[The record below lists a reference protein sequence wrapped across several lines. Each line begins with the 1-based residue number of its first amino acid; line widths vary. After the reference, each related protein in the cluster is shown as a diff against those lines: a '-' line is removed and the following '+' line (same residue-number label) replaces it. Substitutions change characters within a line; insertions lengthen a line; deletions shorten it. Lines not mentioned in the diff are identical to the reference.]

1 MIRLNKYIADTG
13 ICTRREAD
21 KLIANGDIE
30 VNGQKVK
37 KLGALIRSDA
47 KVAYKGKIILRKQSM
62 YILFN
67 KPSEQQSAVDY
78 LKKIEDQFSQTLQ
91 PISCFSDLVSG
102 LILFTNDRQLS
113 QKLSNEKLQIQNKY
127 KLELSKEITTDQLSK
142 LTAFF
147 HSVKVVQNTSSTIF
161 IYSRGLVQENNL
173 FKQFE
178 DLSIEVL
185 SIDRLEYGPLKKGA
199 LSRGNAR
206 ELQLREVGFL
216 KMLKG

>member
-1 MIRLNKYIADTG
+1 MRFT
-13 ICTRREAD
+13 
-21 KLIANGDIE
+21 
-30 VNGQKVK
+30 
-37 KLGALIRSDA
+37 
-47 KVAYKGKIILRKQSM
+47 SM

-67 KPSEQQSAVDY
+67 KPSEQQPAVHY
-78 LKKIEDQFSQTLQ
+78 LKKIEEQFSQTLQ

-113 QKLSNEKLQIQNKY
+113 QKLSNKKLQIQNKY
-127 KLELSKEITTDQLSK
+127 KLELSKEITNEQLSK
-142 LTAFF
+142 LTVFF
-147 HSVKVVQNTSSTIF
+147 YSVKVVQNTSSTIF
-161 IYSRGLVQENNL
+161 ICTRGLVQENEL

-178 DLSIEVL
+178 ELSIEVL
-185 SIDRLEYGPLKKGA
+185 SIDRIEYGPLKKGA

>member
-78 LKKIEDQFSQTLQ
+78 LKKIE
-91 PISCFSDLVSG
+91 
-102 LILFTNDRQLS
+102 
-113 QKLSNEKLQIQNKY
+113 
-127 KLELSKEITTDQLSK
+127 
-142 LTAFF
+142 
-147 HSVKVVQNTSSTIF
+147 VVP
-161 IYSRGLVQENNL
+161 
-173 FKQFE
+173 
-178 DLSIEVL
+178 EVHH
-185 SIDRLEYGPLKKGA
+185 
-199 LSRGNAR
+199 
-206 ELQLREVGFL
+206 
-216 KMLKG
+216 